1 MKGRACE
8 DIAMTTQ
15 PTISV
20 GWLIAAVTVV
30 VTLFNGI
37 ALVLGPAL

>member
-1 MKGRACE
+1 
-8 DIAMTTQ
+8 MTTQ

-20 GWLIAAVTVV
+20 GWLIVAATIV

-37 ALVLGPAL
+37 ALALGPAL